1 MKKNRKMTKRMSVTA
16 RTSMRFGGVLV
27 VFSVMVILNILSSAS
42 RNQLLKA
49 KGALESQ
56 LADLE
61 EARTREST
69 HWEEMKVPEK
79 IEQALLRHGLRMNLP
94 RPEQTVRMGRD
105 GQPLPG
111 QYSLAKARQRGALNE
126 KQSAKY
132 RRAKRK
138 VGVH

>member
-1 MKKNRKMTKRMSVTA
+1 MRKNRKMTKRMSVTA
-16 RTSMRFGGVLV
+16 RTSMRFGAVLV
-27 VFSVMVILNILSSAS
+27 LFSVMVILNVLSSSS
-42 RNQLLKA
+42 RNQLLKT
-49 KGALESQ
+49 KGALENQ

-79 IEQALLRHGLRMNLP
+79 IEQALLHHGLRMSLP

-111 QYSLAKARQRGALNE
+111 QYSLVKARQRGVLNE

-138 VGVH
+138 IGVR